1 MDPGSIIGRVRSG
14 AASIGAGAKKSP
26 KWLVLRLSTIT
37 GLSAGFWAMALI
49 ASIIGAASA
58 VTVVTV
64 VRSYLTR
71 KRNQAAKVSL
81 SGVSEPDGD
90 EEAKTVTVE

>member
-1 MDPGSIIGRVRSG
+1 MDPGSVIGRIRSG

-37 GLSAGFWAMALI
+37 GLSAGFWAMALV
-49 ASIIGAASA
+49 ASIVGAASA
-58 VTVVTV
+58 VTVVAA
-64 VRSYLTR
+64 VRSYLNR

-81 SGVSEPDGD
+81 SGVSEADGD
-90 EEAKTVTVE
+90 AEAKTVIVE